1 MKTLRELRDDGEQH
15 LKKAGELLGIADLLR
30 ALTANAAKVEI
41 LSPEFA
47 EEADAAAK
55 ELYHNY
61 DKSKAFLYDVDKMFS
76 TTKETTIQMMN
87 DRFVELLE
95 HQAAA
100 ILRYKSILE
109 EYEASEASESERE
122 DESVD

>member
-1 MKTLRELRDDGEQH
+1 MKTLRELRDDGERH
-15 LKKAGELLGIADLLR
+15 LKKAGELLGMADLLR

-41 LSPEFA
+41 LSPTFA
-47 EEADAAAK
+47 QEADAAAK

-61 DKSKAFLYDVDKMFS
+61 DKSKAFLYDVDKLFS

-87 DRFVELLE
+87 DRFAELLE

-100 ILRYKSILE
+100 MVRYKSILE
-109 EYEASEASESERE
+109 SYEASEASEDE
-122 DESVD
+122 DQSAS